1 MKSID
6 LNTASR
12 DDLMEIEGIDFILAD
27 NIIGYREEHGG
38 IDRVDDLRD
47 LSGMSASTLEELR
60 AATGEG
66 AQSEEGG
73 EEVEEAYESDTE
85 EEEW

>member
-12 DDLMEIEGIDFILAD
+12 EDLMEIEGIDFILAD

-38 IDRVDDLRD
+38 IDRMDDLRD
-47 LSGMSASTLEELR
+47 LSGMSESTLQELR
-60 AATGEG
+60 AAVGES
-66 AQSEEGG
+66 AEGG

>member
-1 MKSID
+1 MKSLD

-12 DDLMEIEGIDFILAD
+12 EDLMEVEGVDFILAD

-47 LSGMSASTLEELR
+47 LSGMSESTLEELR
-60 AATGEG
+60 AATGE
-66 AQSEEGG
+66 SPEEN
-73 EEVEEAYESDTE
+73 VEEDVDEVYESDTE
-85 EEEW
+85 DEEW

>member
-38 IDRVDDLRD
+38 IDKVDDLRD
-47 LSGMSASTLEELR
+47 LSGMSESTLEELR
-60 AATGEG
+60 AAAGE
-66 AQSEEGG
+66 SP
-73 EEVEEAYESDTE
+73 EEVEESYESDTE
-85 EEEW
+85 NEEEEW